1 MAIVGFAPPLDQFG
15 NSVRAQEAI
24 RFISEELGLNIFGSG
39 K

>member
-1 MAIVGFAPPLDQFG
+1 MAIAGFAPPLDKFG

-24 RFISEELGLNIFGSG
+24 RYLAEQLDLNIFGSS